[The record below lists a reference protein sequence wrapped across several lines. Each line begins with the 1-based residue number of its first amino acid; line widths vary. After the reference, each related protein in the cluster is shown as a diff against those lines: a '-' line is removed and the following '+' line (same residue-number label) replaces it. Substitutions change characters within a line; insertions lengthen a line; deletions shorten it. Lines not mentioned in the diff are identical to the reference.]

1 MNGKRHITGFYIETL
16 LLISVFM
23 VIVLLLTGVFGM
35 GKNSAAGAR
44 LLTNAVCLSQNAA
57 EAVAGSE
64 SAEELLLLLNENKN
78 AEKTAGGVS
87 ARYSSDMEPDAGG
100 PVEVRVSWE
109 PEGNLVK
116 SRIEVFY
123 RGGASPVYELD
134 TAVYLRGKGAVS

>member
-57 EAVAGSE
+57 EAVAGSG
-64 SAEELLLLLNENKN
+64 SVEELLRQMDENGN
-78 AEKTAGGVS
+78 AVSAGNGVE
-87 ARYSSDMEPDAGG
+87 ARYSLKMDPEPGG
-100 PVEVRVSWE
+100 PLKVFVSWE
-109 PEGNLVK
+109 PQGNLVE

-123 RGGASPVYELD
+123 RNAAEPVYTLD